1 MFVRNVQW
9 VRRRHWYIV
18 YDITV
23 HRVQII
29 PGMLRTIT
37 SLKYYFGVFALR
49 NLGAT
54 LTHPISTTTRWK
66 IVIRG
71 ALKRSFLCH
80 WKNIKKRYERTN
92 IDRATAVR
100 TFWRSSLL
108 ISTYLL
114 ASPSRLVQVGP
125 GSSASMVWSARIAS
139 KKVQNAIT
147 LSILVVR

>member
-80 WKNIKKRYERTN
+80 WKNIKKRYDRTN

-114 ASPSRLVQVGP
+114 ASPSRLVV
-125 GSSASMVWSARIAS
+125 SSIYRFIRIIEGHN
-139 KKVQNAIT
+139 K
-147 LSILVVR
+147 

>member
-54 LTHPISTTTRWK
+54 LTHPISTTTHWK

-80 WKNIKKRYERTN
+80 WKNIKKRYDRTN

-108 ISTYLL
+108 ISTYLGWRAPPDL
-114 ASPSRLVQVGP
+114 YLYINTSTATADRVRYRACV
-125 GSSASMVWSARIAS
+125 S
-139 KKVQNAIT
+139 KNLT
-147 LSILVVR
+147 RC